1 MKFLQLIVSFLRFGI
16 AICEINV
23 ILKIKD
29 SEYEI
34 SFPPTLEGA
43 RKMTVQFC
51 NEKGKFFG
59 IDATNFDTACLKP
72 VGDYLTG
79 KVKSYID
86 QNENERKSAKEV
98 ANATGNNGDK
108 VNVDLNIGGTVY
120 RLLITVEPPEDLSAA
135 ASRFCLDHL
144 TELRITQAELSRCVS
159 PVLEQ
164 LKHVADE
171 VKVNRRK
178 ELEDKKRDW
187 QLKREQARARRE
199 L

>member
-1 MKFLQLIVSFLRFGI
+1 MFFGI
-16 AICEINV
+16 TTCEINV
-23 ILKIKD
+23 TLKIKD

-59 IDATNFDTACLKP
+59 IDATTFDTACLKP
-72 VGDYLTG
+72 VGDFLAD
-79 KVKSYID
+79 KVKSFIN
-86 QNENERKSAKEV
+86 QKENERKSANEI
-98 ANATGNNGDK
+98 TDPPGNNGDK

-135 ASRFCLDHL
+135 ASRFCLGHL
-144 TELRITQAELSRCVS
+144 TELRITQAELPRCVS

-164 LKHVADE
+164 LEHVADE
-171 VKVNRRK
+171 VKVKRRK
-178 ELEDKKRDW
+178 ELEGKK
-187 QLKREQARARRE
+187 QLKREHARAKRD